1 MWYGIQRHLLMWIV
15 CLAVGGVV
23 GWYATTAHATN
34 EAGIPIWINRAGGA
48 LPDGSDGIRARFNAP
63 EMLFYANKNHICCGN
78 NGSTWGWGVAI
89 GGVAMSQ
96 GFGQVNANWDS
107 VALLAR
113 RGSVSY
119 DAEPNPAPGDA
130 YLLLR
135 YRKTIQTTTYVF
147 DREIFYTYP
156 NAYYTDRVTATIT
169 GASQGDVIIYKGGDA
184 APNQATMTYGM
195 ASEDP
200 LVQAEEVGSD
210 ATYVIGIRQGVG
222 MPVTRR
228 FVGDATIPGRY
239 WNGGDVPDTVTT
251 ALHDGAISMQ
261 WGLGTDAG
269 TYMVE
274 SHQYVRPVGTT
285 VSAFFSNDTVLTN
298 DDEPFLHLVIHNST
312 DTAMSAGAFDVV
324 LADQLQ
330 VVRPHTLTNTC
341 GATTTVQTDAFGYA
355 TQIEVQQIGVAAR
368 ASCVI
373 SIPIERSV
381 MGQSQLV
388 RAYIQNAV
396 SITPVVDAAAI
407 TFLFGTA
414 TPTVTLIPTFTA
426 TATPTRTYTAT
437 ASATATSTPT
447 DTPDI
452 NRTATA
458 SQTATRTATPTRSV
472 TASRTASHTRTASAT
487 RRVVATVAFS
497 ATRTRTAVMT
507 ASATRSRT
515 ASRSV
520 TPSLTRTVT
529 VTSVS
534 GSATSVSGTA
544 TSTPQTSVTATA
556 TLAPNAIVKVSMG
569 IWYGIGL
576 MKNGT
581 LMSWG
586 IMNNGE
592 SLIPN
597 ALKHERFVDIS
608 AGINFVVAVTQAGRV
623 YTWGK
628 NNLYGLNAIPATGM
642 SDVVAVDSGATHIV
656 ALKSDGTVFAWGRN
670 DAGQCN
676 VPAGAFG
683 AIAVAAGANYSLAL
697 MPDGRVV
704 AWGKLANGVR
714 VPSTV
719 TNVTQLSVGVDHALA
734 LKADGTIVGWGDNRF
749 GQITIPT
756 ITKNRTVAV
765 SAGLHYSM
773 ALLDNGKVVV
783 WGDNTFRRMDIPA
796 NLVGALAIDASN
808 ANSAVSLRTG
818 GLVVV
823 GAPDY
828 AALTTRTVTPGA
840 LLP

>member
-1 MWYGIQRHLLMWIV
+1 MWYSIQRHLLMWV
-15 CLAVGGVV
+15 LCLGMVAGAV
-23 GWYATTAHATN
+23 WYAATAHATN
-34 EAGIPIWINRAGGA
+34 EAGVPIWINRAGGMA
-48 LPDGSDGIRARFNAP
+48 IDGSDGLRARFNAP
-63 EMLFYANKNHICCGN
+63 EMLFYANKNHICCGT

-89 GGVAMSQ
+89 GSVAMSQ

-107 VALLAR
+107 VVLLAR

-119 DAEPNPAPGDA
+119 EYESTPAPGDA

-135 YRKTIQTTTYVF
+135 YRKTLQTTTYVF

-169 GASQGDVIIYKGGDA
+169 GVSQGEVIIYKGGDA
-184 APNQATMTYGM
+184 APNQQTMTYGM
-195 ASEDP
+195 ASDV
-200 LVQAEEVGSD
+200 LVQHAEVVGSD
-210 ATYVIGIRQGVG
+210 DAFVLGIRQGAG
-222 MPVTRR
+222 MPLTHR
-228 FVGDATIPGRY
+228 FVGNATIPGRY
-239 WNGGDVPDTVTT
+239 WNGGEVPDTVTN

-269 TYMVE
+269 TFVVE
-274 SHQYVRPVGTT
+274 SHQYVRPAGVTL
-285 VSAFFSNDTVLTN
+285 SALFSNDVVLTN
-298 DDEPFLHLVIHNST
+298 DDEPFLHVMIHNTTS
-312 DTAMSAGAFDVV
+312 AALSAGAFDVV
-324 LADQLQ
+324 LTDQLR

-341 GATTTVQTDAFGYA
+341 GATTTVQTDASGDA
-355 TQIEVQQIGVAAR
+355 TLVEVQQVALVAR
-368 ASCVI
+368 ASCVV
-373 SIPIERSV
+373 SIPLERGAV
-381 MGQSQLV
+381 GQSLLAQ
-388 RAYIQNAV
+388 AQIQHAV
-396 SITPVVDAAAI
+396 NITPVVDTVAI
-407 TFLFGTA
+407 TFMFGTA

-458 SQTATRTATPTRSV
+458 SRTPTRTATPTRSV

-487 RRVVATVAFS
+487 RRVIATVAFS
-497 ATRTRTAVMT
+497 ATRTRSVVMT

-520 TPSLTRTVT
+520 TSSLTRTAT
-529 VTSVS
+529 NTSLATSVS
-534 GSATSVSGTA
+534 GSV

-556 TLAPNAIVKVSMG
+556 TLAPNAIVKVSLG
-569 IWYGIGL
+569 IWYGLGL

-597 ALKHERFVDIS
+597 ALKNERFIDIS
-608 AGINFVVAVTQAGRV
+608 AGINFVAAVTQSGRV

-628 NNLYGLNAIPATGM
+628 NNLYGLDTIPPAGM
-642 SDVVAVDSGATHIV
+642 SDVTAVDVGATHIV

-670 DAGQCN
+670 DVGQCN
-676 VPAGAFG
+676 VPASAFG
-683 AIAVAAGANYSLAL
+683 ATAVAAGANYSLAL
-697 MPDGRVV
+697 LPDGRVV
-704 AWGKLANGVR
+704 AWGKLANGAR

-719 TNVTQLSVGVDHALA
+719 TNITQISVGVDHALA
-734 LKADGTIVGWGDNRF
+734 RKADGTIVGWGDNRF

-756 ITKNRTVAV
+756 STKNRTVAV

-773 ALLDNGKVVV
+773 ALLDNGKVVA
-783 WGDNTFRRMDIPA
+783 WGENMFRRMDIPT
-796 NLVGALAIDASN
+796 NLAGGLAIDASN
-808 ANSAVSLRTG
+808 ANSAVSLRNG
-818 GLVVV
+818 GLIVV
-823 GAPDY
+823 GAPEY